1 MEVTPI
7 IHSLPHACPKLGL
20 VIRLDVVVEER
31 LVHGF
36 IEEVRNILINDDAA
50 FALGHSDGRPVDILK
65 ALLAEQ
71 CIGQ

>member
-7 IHSLPHACPKLGL
+7 IHGLPHACPELGL
-20 VIRLDVVVEER
+20 VIRLDVVIQES
-31 LVHGF
+31 LVDRF
-36 IEEVRNILINDDAA
+36 IEEIRNILINDDAA
-50 FALGHSDGRPVDILK
+50 FAVGHSDGRPVDILK